1 MGRPDGNGAPLT
13 RYTIEALRGGS
24 VVQTA
29 TADGGAT
36 STTIGVPADTTGYAF
51 RVRAHNKATDKLGD
65 AEFSPASDPVRAFAK
80 PGAVSNLSADANGA
94 NGEIQLSF
102 GAASGNGVRADEI
115 TYQYDAGG
123 GWQALGANK
132 VVGGLSN
139 GKPYRIAV
147 RAVAGVDA
155 RASRGGGDGER
166 GVALRAHPGA
176 GGVDERRRPLDHV
189 QLVDRGQR
197 AGLLRAGAR
206 RRPVGPEAGIRSLS
220 VGYSETREIC
230 VRVIPTEGAAKETC
244 RSATSDKKPEPV
256 LTVSKGS
263 NHKLPDG
270 KWPGYCSHSS
280 CAELYL
286 TIKDGPANTAFRV
299 TCYGGGSQIGSGN
312 YSRDAQGRA
321 LQTDGNGNYSG
332 GQQCVYG
339 QPGGSARIETTIGS
353 TNTMTWY

>member
-1 MGRPDGNGAPLT
+1 MNGGDRSITYSWSTAGNG
-13 RYTIEALRGGS
+13 RGYS
-24 VVQTA
+24 VQ
-29 TADGGAT
+29 
-36 STTIGVPADTTGYAF
+36 
-51 RVRAHNKATDKLGD
+51 VR
-65 AEFSPASDPVRAFAK
+65 
-80 PGAVSNLSADANGA
+80 GAVQSDQKQG
-94 NGEIQLSF
+94 
-102 GAASGNGVRADEI
+102 SG
-115 TYQYDAGG
+115 
-123 GWQALGANK
+123 
-132 VVGGLSN
+132 
-139 GKPYRIAV
+139 
-147 RAVAGVDA
+147 
-155 RASRGGGDGER
+155 
-166 GVALRAHPGA
+166 
-176 GGVDERRRPLDHV
+176 
-189 QLVDRGQR
+189 
-197 AGLLRAGAR
+197 
-206 RRPVGPEAGIRSLS
+206 SLS

>member
-1 MGRPDGNGAPLT
+1 M
-13 RYTIEALRGGS
+13 
-24 VVQTA
+24 
-29 TADGGAT
+29 
-36 STTIGVPADTTGYAF
+36 
-51 RVRAHNKATDKLGD
+51 
-65 AEFSPASDPVRAFAK
+65 
-80 PGAVSNLSADANGA
+80 
-94 NGEIQLSF
+94 
-102 GAASGNGVRADEI
+102 
-115 TYQYDAGG
+115 
-123 GWQALGANK
+123 
-132 VVGGLSN
+132 
-139 GKPYRIAV
+139 
-147 RAVAGVDA
+147 RAVAGVDGA
-155 RASRGGGDGER
+155 REPGAAATANEESPYGPIPAPVVSMNGGDRSITYSWSTAGNGR
-166 GVALRAHPGA
+166 GYSVQVRGA
-176 GGVDERRRPLDHV
+176 V
-189 QLVDRGQR
+189 QSTQKEGS
-197 AGLLRAGAR
+197 G
-206 RRPVGPEAGIRSLS
+206 SLS

-230 VRVIPTEGAAKETC
+230 VRVTPTEGAAKETC

-270 KWPGYCSHSS
+270 NWPGYCTHSS